1 MSRRILRQIREA
13 IRTGNYD
20 VTHHAL
26 DEMAEDGLC
35 ITDIEQAILNG
46 EIVKSEEDDLR
57 GVKYT
62 LIGFADNVDVK
73 VAIVGRFKETKVYLI
88 ITVYAITE

>member
-1 MSRRILRQIREA
+1 MFLGINTQHYSI
-13 IRTGNYD
+13 
-20 VTHHAL
+20 AL
-26 DEMAEDGLC
+26 NRFKTFEVLKTSKVCGH
-35 ITDIEQAILNG
+35 IEQAMLNG

-62 LIGFADNVDVK
+62 LLGFADDADVK